1 MADRTCQDCL
11 PIISAFVDGEATGA
25 ERTEMYAALATDNE
39 LQAEFEDA
47 LRLKQTVDDEIAA
60 AVPPMETTKELFM
73 RAGFTLPLPVVG
85 SEAIAPAVSHIADSG
100 ILTALKSIVAP
111 FLVTTGIITTG
122 IVTMPLFDKIG
133 TENVAQNTTQVS
145 QVFPSAQATNA
156 PLVQMT
162 TPDAS
167 TASSSEAAP
176 VRSEVIRSY
185 RPAISTNATNA
196 HQVNETVAAEQLA
209 VIPAA
214 DTTQATTDAVLATL
228 VQVEPKTESQT
239 QLMIGEP
246 AERVRQLADLR
257 RDEPITQPKDLW
269 FTARGIAGLS
279 LFPSRMTD
287 GAQSVRFNN
296 IAFSAEY
303 QISPMMRVGLAA
315 GTETFPHYTV
325 NADTSLS
332 EKWNIV
338 WAGASYAIS
347 VPQLAIGP
355 IIPSATVLFG
365 GAATGPIMKVGTG
378 LTWQPDD
385 RVSFTAGL
393 ETTGLLYHYG
403 SNYRMGGKL
412 GATYSVAVRF

>member
-1 MADRTCQDCL
+1 MTERLTPSDL
-11 PIISAFVDGEATGA
+11 VYLFVDGEATGA

-39 LQAEFEDA
+39 LQTEFEDA

-60 AVPPMETTKELFM
+60 AVPPMETTKELLM
-73 RAGFTLPLPVVG
+73 RAGFTLPLPIAG
-85 SEAIAPAVSHIADSG
+85 NEAIAPAVSHIADSG
-100 ILTALKSIVAP
+100 FLTALKSFVAP
-111 FLVTTGIITTG
+111 LLVTTGIITTG
-122 IVTMPLFDKIG
+122 IITMPLINKIG
-133 TENVAQNTTQVS
+133 AENVAQNTTQVS
-145 QVFPSAQATNA
+145 QVFPSEQTTNA
-156 PLVQMT
+156 PLVEMASA
-162 TPDAS
+162 DAP
-167 TASSSEAAP
+167 AARSSVESSP
-176 VRSEVIRSY
+176 VKTEVIRSY
-185 RPAISTNATNA
+185 RSAASTNTMRSYHA
-196 HQVNETVAAEQLA
+196 VETTPAEQLA
-209 VIPAA
+209 IIPAA

-228 VQVEPKTESQT
+228 VQVEPKAESQT
-239 QLMIGEP
+239 QIMIGEP

-257 RDEPITQPKDLW
+257 RDDPVTGPKDLW

-296 IAFSAEY
+296 VAFSAEY

-325 NADTSLS
+325 NADTSLT

-355 IIPSATVLFG
+355 IIPSATVLLG